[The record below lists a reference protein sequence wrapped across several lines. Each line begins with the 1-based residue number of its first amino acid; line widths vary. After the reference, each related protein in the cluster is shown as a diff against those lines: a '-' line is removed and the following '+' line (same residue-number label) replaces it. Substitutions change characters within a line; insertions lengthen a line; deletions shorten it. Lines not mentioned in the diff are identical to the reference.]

1 MFSIVVVKFL
11 RLPIKAIPE
20 GPMKY
25 AIAFEETKPVMMRI
39 KILILFK
46 EVTLNSLF

>member
-25 AIAFEETKPVMMRI
+25 AIALEETKPVTIRT
-39 KILILFK
+39 KILTLFK
-46 EVTLNSLF
+46 DAALNSLL